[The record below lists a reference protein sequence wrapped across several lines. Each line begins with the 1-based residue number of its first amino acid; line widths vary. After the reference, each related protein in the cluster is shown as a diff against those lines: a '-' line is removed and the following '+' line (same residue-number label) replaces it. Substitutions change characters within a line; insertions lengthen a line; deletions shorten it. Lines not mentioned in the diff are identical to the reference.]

1 MYTKDN
7 SYKSRTLLA
16 VYTLWKHTDEEHKI
30 SSPNISKYLE
40 PYGLKYTDKALRDTV
55 RKLRDLGIDIRSTG
69 QETGRSRVWWASRP
83 LCDET
88 LEKLVFAVKTN
99 PYISVEQES
108 EIMESL
114 IPLVTEFQEE
124 KLKGSIQHLNKTEH
138 NENTYKF
145 YSEAQR
151 AIERGEK
158 VIYTKKDI
166 KYNSITKM
174 SEAVAGK
181 AMSFTPNC
189 ICETGGNLYMFG
201 YNHTESHIEAVPME
215 DILTIRLINKCKGRK
230 VKDDSAV
237 IQSLSTVD
245 PTEYINV

>member
-1 MYTKDN
+1 MYKKDN

-16 VYTLWKHTDEEHKI
+16 IYTLWKHTDEEHKI
-30 SSPNISKYLE
+30 SSPKISKYLE

-55 RKLRDLGIDIRSTG
+55 RKLRDLGVDIRSTG
-69 QETGRSRVWWASRP
+69 QETGRSRVWWANRP

-88 LEKLVFAVKTN
+88 LDKLVFAVKSN
-99 PYISVEQES
+99 PYISTDQEA

-124 KLKGSIQHLNKTEH
+124 KFKGSIKRLDKTEY
-138 NENTYKF
+138 NENMFKF

-166 KYNSITKM
+166 KCDPKTKM
-174 SEAVAGK
+174 SEEVVSK
-181 AMSFTPNC
+181 PMSFTPNC
-189 ICETGGNLYMFG
+189 VCENKSNLYMFG
-201 YNHTESHIEAVPME
+201 YNHTKHQIEAVPME
-215 DILTIRLINKCKGRK
+215 DILTLRLARRYKERK
-230 VKDDSAV
+230 VEGCD
-237 IQSLSTVD
+237 IEIESLKTVD
-245 PTEYINV
+245 PMEYINA